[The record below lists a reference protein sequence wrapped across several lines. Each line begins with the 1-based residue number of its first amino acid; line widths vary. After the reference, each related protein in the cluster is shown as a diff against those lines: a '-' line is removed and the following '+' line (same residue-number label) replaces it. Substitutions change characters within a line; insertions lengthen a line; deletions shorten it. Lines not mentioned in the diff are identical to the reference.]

1 MSLEPEHRVC
11 TSFAI
16 VGSSEATAPSLEAD
30 TDKAPIC
37 ADPRF
42 QNDPRCAPWTPAH
55 SPGATTGLGAAS
67 AKLLPSHLRIRW
79 SQGAARPIRFSE
91 PIRLLT
97 LWQARPPVP
106 PPRA

>member
-11 TSFAI
+11 
-16 VGSSEATAPSLEAD
+16 VSLAMVSVPEVPPKPLELDAGE
-30 TDKAPIC
+30 APIC

-55 SPGATTGLGAAS
+55 TPGATGTLSAAS
-67 AKLLPSHLRIRW
+67 AKLLPSYLRVRW
-79 SQGAARPIRFSE
+79 SFGAARVIRFSE
-91 PIRLLT
+91 PIRMST
-97 LWQARPPVP
+97 MWRARPPVP